1 MLITQ
6 MMFVSNILKFKR
18 SLSAAKAVSV
28 GVEFFGVFPLT

>member
-6 MMFVSNILKFKR
+6 MMFVSNIPKFKR

-28 GVEFFGVFPLT
+28 GVEFFGVFPLS